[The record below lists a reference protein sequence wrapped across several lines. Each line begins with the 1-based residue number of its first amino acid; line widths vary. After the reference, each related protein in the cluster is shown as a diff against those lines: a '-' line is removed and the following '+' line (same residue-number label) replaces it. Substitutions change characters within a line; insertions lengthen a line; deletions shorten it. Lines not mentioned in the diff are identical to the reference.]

1 MPCFFAIDLD
11 KAVVVR
17 VFKAGLQRVVIDVG
31 HAERSVFTRG
41 NAHRLKFKVCHG
53 AGCILRQRLVNA
65 QANVGANRHF
75 SAHKMIPDDL
85 LCDGKSHEGSL
96 LTLSFRSGGG
106 KRALGPAAFPDFD
119 LAE

>member
-1 MPCFFAIDLD
+1 MLLRFALD

-17 VFKAGLQRVVIDVG
+17 VLKARLQRVVIDVG
-31 HAERSVFTRG
+31 HAQFRFHARH
-41 NAHRLKFKVCHG
+41 AHRLKFKVCHG
-53 AGCILRQRLVNA
+53 AGGILRQRLVNA
-65 QANVGANRHF
+65 QAHVGANRHF

>member
-1 MPCFFAIDLD
+1 MLFRFALD

-17 VFKAGLQRVVIDVG
+17 IFKARLKRVVIDVS
-31 HAERSVFTRG
+31 HAQFRFHTRH
-41 NAHRLKFKVCHG
+41 AHRLKFKVCHG

-65 QANVGANRHF
+65 QAHIGANRHF
-75 SAHKMIPDDL
+75 SAHKMISDDL

-96 LTLSFRSGGG
+96 LTLSFRSGER
-106 KRALGPAAFPDFD
+106 KQALGPAAFPKLD